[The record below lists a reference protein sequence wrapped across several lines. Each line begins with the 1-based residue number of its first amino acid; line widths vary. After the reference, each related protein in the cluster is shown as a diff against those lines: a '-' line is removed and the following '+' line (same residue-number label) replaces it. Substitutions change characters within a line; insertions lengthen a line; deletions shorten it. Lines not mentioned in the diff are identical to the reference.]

1 MSELQLGL
9 LGLGVLVVLAVIV
22 FNKWQ
27 ESRYRRTAR
36 DFESRHDDVLLGGA
50 RHAQPAPTAP
60 EASDGPGVE
69 RIEPRWD
76 DSASPPLE
84 SAPSIART
92 PAADVPEP
100 PAALDS
106 RVDRIAELSFAVPVP
121 GDRLGGAVA
130 GFGLTRRVGVDG
142 FDAGRGFWLPLAPD
156 AVYERARVGMQLSDR
171 GGPATGVDLAA
182 FRECVEALSQNLGA
196 SVAWDQEE
204 AEALARGTA
213 LDGFCADVDLQIG
226 LSLIASAPFA
236 ETKLRGLAEA
246 NGFRREDD
254 GVFRRRDD
262 DGREVLSLRHDAAN
276 TAGLLLEVAR
286 VPRDAA
292 AFGLMAHCAR
302 VFAKSLDARIVDDRR
317 QPLDD
322 AAVTRIGHGIATLQ
336 GRLEAADIPAGGRL
350 ALRLF
355 A

>member
-9 LGLGVLVVLAVIV
+9 LGLGVLVVLGVVI

-27 ESRYRRTAR
+27 EGRYRRTAR

-50 RHAQPAPTAP
+50 RHAQAATAAATDV
-60 EASDGPGVE
+60 EASGSE

-76 DSASPPLE
+76 DATVPRTEAGSTGAATPVADARGPL
-84 SAPSIART
+84 
-92 PAADVPEP
+92 
-100 PAALDS
+100 AALDA
-106 RVDRIAELSFAVPVP
+106 RVDRIAELVFEEPVP
-121 GDRLGGAVA
+121 GGRIGGIIA
-130 GFGLTRRVGVDG
+130 GFGLSRRVGIDG
-142 FDAGRGFWLPLAPD
+142 FDDAGGHWLPLA
-156 AVYERARVGMQLSDR
+156 AEAEYQRVRVGMQLCDR
-171 GGPATGVDLAA
+171 GGPATGADLAQ
-182 FRECVEALSQNLGA
+182 FRGCVEALARDQGA
-196 SVAWDQEE
+196 SVTWDQED
-204 AEALARGTA
+204 AEALARGAA
-213 LDGFCADVDLQIG
+213 LDGFCAEVDVQIG
-226 LSLIASAPFA
+226 LSLIAAAPFA
-236 ETKLRGLAEA
+236 DTKLRGLAEA
-246 NGFRREDD
+246 NGFRREED

-262 DGREVLSLRHDAAN
+262 DGHEVLSLRQDAAN

-292 AFGLMAHCAR
+292 AFGLMGHCAR

-322 AAVTRIGHGIATLQ
+322 AAVVRIGQGIAALH

>member
-9 LGLGVLVVLAVIV
+9 LGLGVLVVLAVVI

-27 ESRYRRTAR
+27 ESRYRRSAR
-36 DFESRHDDVLLGGA
+36 DFESRHDDVLLGGT
-50 RHAQPAPTAP
+50 RHAPADIATPPVADESVT
-60 EASDGPGVE
+60 D

-76 DSASPPLE
+76 DTTAPQAKAGSPVADMPAVDASGSL
-84 SAPSIART
+84 
-92 PAADVPEP
+92 
-100 PAALDS
+100 AALDS
-106 RVDRIAELSFAVPVP
+106 RVDRIALLVFEEPVP
-121 GDRLGGAVA
+121 GERIGGIVA

-142 FDAGRGFWLPLAPD
+142 FDAGGGHWLPLAAD
-156 AVYERARVGMQLSDR
+156 AVYPRVRVGMQLSDR
-171 GGPATGVDLAA
+171 GGPATGADLAQ
-182 FRECVEALSQNLGA
+182 FRECVEALAQDQGA
-196 SVAWDQEE
+196 SITWDQEE
-204 AEALARGTA
+204 AEALARGAA
-213 LDGFCADVDLQIG
+213 LDGFCAEVDVQIG

-262 DGREVLSLRHDAAN
+262 EGREVLSLRHDAAN

-292 AFGLMAHCAR
+292 AFGLMGHCAR

-322 AAVTRIGHGIATLQ
+322 AAVARIGQGIATLH
-336 GRLEAADIPAGGRL
+336 GRLDAADIPAGGRL

>member
-36 DFESRHDDVLLGGA
+36 DFESRHDDVLLGGT
-50 RHAQPAPTAP
+50 RHGQAAAAAPP
-60 EASDGPGVE
+60 VPDEPDIE

-76 DSASPPLE
+76 DTA
-84 SAPSIART
+84 APRVEAT
-92 PAADVPEP
+92 PSLAGAAPAETAAP
-100 PAALDS
+100 PAALDP
-106 RVDRIAELSFAVPVP
+106 RVDRIADLFFDAPVP

-130 GFGLTRRVGVDG
+130 GFGLTRRVGADG

-156 AVYERARVGMQLSDR
+156 AVYERARVGLQLSDR
-171 GGPATGVDLAA
+171 GGPASGADLAA
-182 FRECVEALSQNLGA
+182 FRECVEALAQNLGA
-196 SVAWDQEE
+196 TITWDQED
-204 AEALARGTA
+204 AEALARGAA

-292 AFGLMAHCAR
+292 AFGLMGHCAR

-322 AAVTRIGHGIATLQ
+322 AAVTGIGQGIAALH